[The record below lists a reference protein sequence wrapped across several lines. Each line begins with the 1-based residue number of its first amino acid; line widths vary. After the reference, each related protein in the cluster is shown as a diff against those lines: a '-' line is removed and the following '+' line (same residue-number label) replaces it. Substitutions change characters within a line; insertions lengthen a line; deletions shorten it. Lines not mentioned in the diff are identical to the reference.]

1 MEESIW
7 DYGLRK
13 RVEEPEESF
22 GYRKS
27 TNIRLYVVC
36 ESVKHGPMFRT
47 ANVSW
52 YGLVEIKR
60 ILYRS
65 KNFRL
70 P

>member
-1 MEESIW
+1 MEEPIW
-7 DYGLRK
+7 DYGLRE
-13 RVEEPEESF
+13 RVEEPEEGFS
-22 GYRKS
+22 YRKS
-27 TNIRLYVVC
+27 TNIRLYVVR
-36 ESVKHGPMFRT
+36 ENVKHGQMFRT
-47 ANVSW
+47 TNVLG